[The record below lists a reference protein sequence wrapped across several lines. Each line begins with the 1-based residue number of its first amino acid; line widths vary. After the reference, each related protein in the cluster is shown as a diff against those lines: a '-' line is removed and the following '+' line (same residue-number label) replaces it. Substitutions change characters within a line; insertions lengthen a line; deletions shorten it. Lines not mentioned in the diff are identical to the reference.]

1 MPAGWAILAETRRR
15 VSKDNPVATALWL
28 LGSVAF
34 TIYVSKIG
42 NYDKVY
48 GSLGAVVILLL
59 WFYWSA
65 YIILLGAELNAEIDR
80 HAAPKVP

>member
-1 MPAGWAILAETRRR
+1 M
-15 VSKDNPVATALWL
+15 ATVLWL

-34 TIYVSKIG
+34 TIYVSKLG
-42 NYDKVY
+42 NYDKIY
-48 GSLGAVVILLL
+48 GSVSAVVILLL

-80 HAAPKVP
+80 QAAPKAP

>member
-1 MPAGWAILAETRRR
+1 MSWGAGLAT
-15 VSKDNPVATALWL
+15 TLWL
-28 LGSVAF
+28 LGSAAF

-48 GSLGAVVILLL
+48 GSLSAVVILLL

-80 HAAPKVP
+80 QTAPKAT